1 MNVFFADEQDEPL
14 PAVDL
19 RDLAEMTLVAEG
31 LAPNTEVTVLAVTD
45 EQMADYNER
54 FMSKEGPTDVL
65 AFPLEQLVPGQPPVP
80 TLNGPPL
87 NLGDVVIA
95 PAYVRRQAESRQVA
109 FEDELSL
116 MVTHGIL
123 HLLGYDHAD
132 ESEAEA
138 MERREAEILK
148 LVGRKR
154 P

>member
-14 PAVDL
+14 PAVGL
-19 RDLAEMTLVAEG
+19 RDLAEVALDAEG
-31 LAPNTEVTVLAVTD
+31 LAPNTEVTVLAVSD

-54 FMSKEGPTDVL
+54 FLSREGPTDVL
-65 AFPLEQLVPGQPPVP
+65 AFPLEQLVPGRPPAP
-80 TLNGPPL
+80 ALNGPPL

-95 PAYVRRQAESRQVA
+95 PSYVRKQAEARGVA
-109 FEDELSL
+109 FEDELAL

-123 HLLGYDHAD
+123 HLLGYDHED
-132 ESEAEA
+132 ETEAEA